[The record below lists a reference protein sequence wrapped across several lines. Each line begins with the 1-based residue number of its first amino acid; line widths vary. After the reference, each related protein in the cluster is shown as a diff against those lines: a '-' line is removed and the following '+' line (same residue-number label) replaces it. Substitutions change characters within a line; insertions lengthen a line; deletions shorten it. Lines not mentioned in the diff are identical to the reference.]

1 MVISEA
7 LKQQLVQY
15 QRNEITEHHIY
26 HKLAVRLK
34 GSENAKVLQD
44 IADDELRH
52 YEDWRKYTHQE
63 VAPNRFKVW
72 FYYLVSLVFGLT
84 FGIKL
89 MERGEE
95 GAQAQYRKLQPV
107 IPAVDAI
114 VKDEN
119 DHENA
124 LIAMLDEERLR
135 YIGSVVLGLNDALVE
150 LTGALAGLTFAL
162 QNTRLVAVTGLITG
176 VAAALSMGAS
186 EYLSTKT
193 EGENKCPVKASIYTG
208 LTYVA
213 TVFLLILPY
222 LLLDHLYLCLGCTL
236 LAAVA
241 IIAFFNYYIAVA
253 RDLSFKMRFLEMTGL
268 SFGVAGISFLVG
280 LALRFFLGVDA

>member
-1 MVISEA
+1 LNIIIFLLFDV
-7 LKQQLVQY
+7 
-15 QRNEITEHHIY
+15 N
-26 HKLAVRLK
+26 
-34 GSENAKVLQD
+34 GSH
-44 IADDELRH
+44 R
-52 YEDWRKYTHQE
+52 
-63 VAPNRFKVW
+63 
-72 FYYLVSLVFGLT
+72 
-84 FGIKL
+84 
-89 MERGEE
+89 
-95 GAQAQYRKLQPV
+95 
-107 IPAVDAI
+107 I

-124 LIAMLDEERLR
+124 LIALLDEERLR
-135 YIGSVVLGLNDALVE
+135 YMGSVVLGLNDALVE

-176 VAAALSMGAS
+176 IAAALSMGAS

-253 RDLSFKMRFLEMTGL
+253 QDLSFKMRFLEMTGL

-280 LALRFFLGVDA
+280 LALRSFIGVDA